1 MFFDIVMKVM
11 KLKMYLYFDIV
22 YYILMCVVVRDD
34 VLVNFFGKVI
44 QYCYIWLF
52 IVWVLFIIIVVR
64 YYVIWIV
71 LMINNLM
78 EFLIQYVKVD

>member
-71 LMINNLM
+71 LMISDLM